1 MVFHFGLPLFW
12 KLMLS
17 ITDTGWMQADGGG
30 SLEDSGVTKGGGC
43 YKLMHVG
50 IAVARRNEVAS
61 FLEVSLLK
69 EPIASGLLILLPAVE
84 LIGRSPFLFVA
95 CCP

>member
-1 MVFHFGLPLFW
+1 MEETSTKFAKLAMVFHFGLPLFW

-43 YKLMHVG
+43 YKLMQVG
-50 IAVARRNEVAS
+50 IAVY
-61 FLEVSLLK
+61 L
-69 EPIASGLLILLPAVE
+69 
-84 LIGRSPFLFVA
+84 
-95 CCP
+95 

>member
-1 MVFHFGLPLFW
+1 MAFHFVLPLFW
-12 KLMLS
+12 KLTFS

-50 IAVARRNEVAS
+50 IAVAR
-61 FLEVSLLK
+61 
-69 EPIASGLLILLPAVE
+69 
-84 LIGRSPFLFVA
+84 
-95 CCP
+95 

>member
-1 MVFHFGLPLFW
+1 MVGPCQFRLPNWRASTKFAKLPMAFHFGLPLTF
-12 KLMLS
+12 S

-50 IAVARRNEVAS
+50 IAVAR
-61 FLEVSLLK
+61 
-69 EPIASGLLILLPAVE
+69 
-84 LIGRSPFLFVA
+84 
-95 CCP
+95 